1 MFFSPKSL
9 HSSPSMVNPRANPV
23 FFGTAFSPVPT
34 AIRHSLFHVLISS
47 MPARGG
53 QQHHSPF
60 AISCFD
66 FLNASQNFLNERNVY
81 SSRDKQH
88 HSSFTIRFFGKMDE
102 TRIRGGHHDS
112 PFIISYFTTWMS
124 SARAI
129 YPIVLFAP
137 SCDRSVREKLT
148 LGGFIVFLLSQY
160 FQ

>member
-1 MFFSPKSL
+1 MYIYNTIYIYICAHL
-9 HSSPSMVNPRANPV
+9 SPSMVNPRANPV

-88 HSSFTIRFFGKMDE
+88 HSSFTIRFLGKWMRQGLGVDI
-102 TRIRGGHHDS
+102 TIRHSLFLILQLGCPVHA
-112 PFIISYFTTWMS
+112 PFI
-124 SARAI
+124 
-129 YPIVLFAP
+129 
-137 SCDRSVREKLT
+137 
-148 LGGFIVFLLSQY
+148 Q
-160 FQ
+160 

>member
-1 MFFSPKSL
+1 MVLTWIPISCL
-9 HSSPSMVNPRANPV
+9 HPALSIVIPRANPV
-23 FFGTAFSPVPT
+23 FFGITFSPVPT

-66 FLNASQNFLNERNVY
+66 FLNASQPAKNNNIFSNIITKNGQATPFAIHY
-81 SSRDKQH
+81 S
-88 HSSFTIRFFGKMDE
+88 FFGKMDE
-102 TRIRGGHHDS
+102 TRIRGGKHDS
-112 PFIISYFTTWMS
+112 PFIISYLATWTS

-137 SCDRSVREKLT
+137 SFEWGV
-148 LGGFIVFLLSQY
+148 
-160 FQ
+160 

>member
-1 MFFSPKSL
+1 MYI
-9 HSSPSMVNPRANPV
+9 HSGPSIVNPRANPA
-23 FFGTAFSPVPT
+23 FFGTAVSPVPT

-88 HSSFTIRFFGKMDE
+88 HSSFTIRFGGKWMRQGLGVDI
-102 TRIRGGHHDS
+102 TIRHSLFLILQLGCPVHA
-112 PFIISYFTTWMS
+112 PFI
-124 SARAI
+124 
-129 YPIVLFAP
+129 
-137 SCDRSVREKLT
+137 
-148 LGGFIVFLLSQY
+148 Q
-160 FQ
+160 